1 MKYLNVVFYYWLSL
15 EYQIGLFALI
25 CIQSMSRAIER
36 LIFRR
41 YRLKIISAKL
51 MAVRK
56 YCRVF
61 SIHTY
66 VILKQMH
73 SARRKWFENWIDLCM
88 NWFFHGGLYCY
99 HKSLDHANFILR
111 LENDGKHR
119 YEKTI
124 MVIFYVLKT
133 TKLYD
138 RLYDTRFCVVSFHIH
153 DIYIQRRRFG

>member
-1 MKYLNVVFYYWLSL
+1 M
-15 EYQIGLFALI
+15 
-25 CIQSMSRAIER
+25 
-36 LIFRR
+36 R

-133 TKLYD
+133 TKFSYIEALWHTIYVSNISIRFKCMTYIILLFVYD
-138 RLYDTRFCVVSFHIH
+138 L
-153 DIYIQRRRFG
+153 